1 MFSSS
6 SYGTLLPN
14 RLLKNDLTPSAM
26 GPAIG
31 IFSGP
36 VDMMDDLPT
45 LTNVGYVD
53 G

>member
-1 MFSSS
+1 MRADSL
-6 SYGTLLPN
+6 GTLPGE
-14 RLLKNDLTPSAM
+14 TSAVRA
-26 GPAIG
+26 GEESAEG
-31 IFSGP
+31 